1 MAFDPDT
8 TYWQISQ
15 NFLLPGGSSILHPHL
30 QVIGDP
36 IPTNE
41 MEWLL
46 DGSSSYYQ
54 YTCSEFHQIPKVR
67 HYLRRA
73 CVQLYLFYW

>member
-1 MAFDPDT
+1 MAFDPNAR
-8 TYWQISQ
+8 YWQISQ
-15 NFLLPGGSSILHPHL
+15 NFLPPGGSTILHPHL

-46 DGSSSYYQ
+46 DASSSYQ
-54 YTCSEFHQIPKVR
+54 QNE
-67 HYLRRA
+67 
-73 CVQLYLFYW
+73 